1 MTHTGLRFAATGGE
15 PASRGPP
22 TAGRRVSHAI
32 TMRMNQMLNSEGFAV
47 RREHRNRGSSSETHG
62 EVFRLTRRAAM
73 SVVLLLSLGLWA
85 ALWTA
90 VASLASAVFG

>member
-1 MTHTGLRFAATGGE
+1 MF
-15 PASRGPP
+15 
-22 TAGRRVSHAI
+22 
-32 TMRMNQMLNSEGFAV
+32 NSEGFAV
-47 RREHRNRGSSSETHG
+47 RQEQRNRDSSLETHG

-73 SVVLLLSLGLWA
+73 SIVQLLSLGLWA